1 MPIFEF
7 RCGECNECFEIL
19 VMNRDEEV
27 DLKCPQC
34 ASVELER
41 IISKSCYA
49 MGESGGKGKN
59 AGPSVQNRSC
69 SGGSCTTWELPG
81 HAR

>member
-49 MGESGGKGKN
+49 MGESGGKGKG